1 MSNRI
6 TKTLFITQA
15 FFGATQVA
23 AFTVVP
29 ILSAQMAD
37 SESMA
42 GVPMTVAFLARSL
55 AAYPIGLAMDR
66 WGRRAGLSIG
76 YLSSGT

>member
-1 MSNRI
+1 MSNPSFSRSVSNRI

-15 FFGATQVA
+15 FFGAIQVA
-23 AFTVVP
+23 AFTVLP

-42 GVPMTVAFLARSL
+42 GVPMTVAFLARSKIL
-55 AAYPIGLAMDR
+55 VF
-66 WGRRAGLSIG
+66 SH
-76 YLSSGT
+76 